1 MLTRR
6 LLLGTLPAL
15 SLSSVL
21 AGPAGAQAWP
31 NKPVRVILPG
41 TVGGLVDI
49 GARSV
54 SDALH
59 KELGQPVLIDPRPG
73 ANGLLAAQT
82 FLAAPADGH
91 TLYLTVSAHVALPF
105 LMKVPFDV
113 MADFKPI
120 AMIGVSTALLCV
132 PPSSPAS
139 TVAEFV
145 AHAKAHPGKL
155 NYLNSGNG
163 TGSHLVPELLK
174 MKYGLDVTSIYYK
187 GLPPGVQDLLGDRL
201 DVAVVSAP
209 LVVHHVKAGRLKA
222 LAVVAPQRL
231 PELPD
236 VATMTEQGAG
246 DCEIRTSLPLYGHK
260 SLPDGIVE
268 RANAAMVAALADP
281 EALRRLE
288 AAYIQPLPMRP
299 SELADLLGR
308 EHLRL
313 GRLIEQLGLKPD
325 GS

>member
-59 KELGQPVLIDPRPG
+59 KELGQ
-73 ANGLLAAQT
+73 
-82 FLAAPADGH
+82 
-91 TLYLTVSAHVALPF
+91 LYLTVSAHVALPF